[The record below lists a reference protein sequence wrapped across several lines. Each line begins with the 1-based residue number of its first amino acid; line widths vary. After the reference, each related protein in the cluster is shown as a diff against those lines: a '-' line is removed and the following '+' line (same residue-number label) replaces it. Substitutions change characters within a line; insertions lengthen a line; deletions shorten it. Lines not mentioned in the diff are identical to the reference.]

1 MLKSKPILGLRPHNT
16 DLIFFSDEEKIAI
29 IEDYLSSGQTKN
41 AIWKKYTGRDN
52 EHGAI
57 IRWMRTFGYEQTS
70 TASLTNDFRM
80 KKDNQESCPTDT
92 FENIQLKKRIKE
104 LESKLKD
111 AEMKAIAYSTM
122 IDIAEDEFKLKIRKK
137 FNTKPFK
144 K

>member
-1 MLKSKPILGLRPHNT
+1 MIKSKSILGLRPLNT

-29 IEDYLSSGQTKN
+29 IEEYLSSGQTKN

-52 EHGAI
+52 EHGTI
-57 IRWMRTFGYEQTS
+57 LRWMRTFGYHQETR
-70 TASLTNDFRM
+70 LTRN
-80 KKDNQESCPTDT
+80 DNQMKNKTKDPQTDT
-92 FENIQLKKRIKE
+92 FENAQLKKRIEE

>member
-1 MLKSKPILGLRPHNT
+1 MIKSKPILGFRPLNT

-29 IEDYLSSGQTKN
+29 IEEYLSSGQTKN
-41 AIWKKYTGRDN
+41 AIWKKYTGRDH
-52 EHGAI
+52 EHGTI
-57 IRWMRTFGYEQTS
+57 LKWMRTYGYEEAS
-70 TASLTNDFRM
+70 TPSLTNKFRM
-80 KKDNQESCPTDT
+80 KKDNQESYSTDT
-92 FENIQLKKRIKE
+92 FENAQLKKRIEE

-111 AEMKAIAYSTM
+111 AEMKAIAFSTM

>member
-1 MLKSKPILGLRPHNT
+1 MIKSKPILGFRPLNT

-29 IEDYLSSGQTKN
+29 IEEYLSSGQTKN
-41 AIWKKYTGRDN
+41 AIWKKYTGRDH
-52 EHGAI
+52 EHGTI
-57 IRWMRTFGYEQTS
+57 LKWMRTFGYEEAS
-70 TASLTNDFRM
+70 TASLTNKFRM
-80 KKDNQESCPTDT
+80 KKDNQESYSTDT
-92 FENIQLKKRIKE
+92 FENAQLKKRIEE

>member
-1 MLKSKPILGLRPHNT
+1 MIKSKPILGFRPLNT

-29 IEDYLSSGQTKN
+29 IEEYLSSGQTKN
-41 AIWKKYTGRDN
+41 AIWKKYTGRDH
-52 EHGAI
+52 EHGTI
-57 IRWMRTFGYEQTS
+57 LKWMRTYGYEEGS
-70 TASLTNDFRM
+70 TASLTNKFRM
-80 KKDNQESCPTDT
+80 KKDNQASHSTDT
-92 FENIQLKKRIKE
+92 FENAQLKKRIEE

>member
-1 MLKSKPILGLRPHNT
+1 MIKSKPILGFRPLNT

-29 IEDYLSSGQTKN
+29 IEEYLSSGQTKN
-41 AIWKKYTGRDN
+41 AIWKKYTGRDH
-52 EHGAI
+52 EHGTI
-57 IRWMRTFGYEQTS
+57 LKWMRTYGYEEAS
-70 TASLTNDFRM
+70 TASLTNKFRM
-80 KKDNQESCPTDT
+80 KKDNQESYSTDT
-92 FENIQLKKRIKE
+92 FENAQLKKRIEE
-104 LESKLKD
+104 LELKLKD